1 MHTQQA
7 EGWTRRRF
15 LGGLTVAGTVAV
27 VGQHARAVANP
38 SSSVIQEVA
47 DAGMESHGPPLDG
60 PGDDHVASTA
70 HFTLHSHPWVNLHHF
85 LYQWARLEVA
95 RPAQRW
101 PPSVDVPERG
111 HIDALPALHRP
122 PWQAALDLYRRQVII
137 RDLTSDRV
145 LKRLRHRLIRMD
157 RGDAEASPVL
167 VSEVMGALRA
177 VMPVYRT
184 HWWGAHD
191 ASNRRW
197 IAQILSLM
205 PDTEAW
211 LATRLAE
218 VYGGPWPAE
227 PSRVDLTAY
236 ASWHGAYTTGA
247 QAPEPSHITIS
258 STDLANQ
265 DGGALE
271 ILFHEASHV
280 IASGIGPRGVEG
292 PLEAALAA
300 AYGARRET
308 PPADL
313 GHVIIFYSVGELT
326 RQCLQARGRPGYEP
340 YADRLGLY
348 DRSLPWSA
356 YRQALAKHWQP
367 YLDGTI
373 DRATALQR
381 LVEELG

>member
-1 MHTQQA
+1 M
-7 EGWTRRRF
+7 
-15 LGGLTVAGTVAV
+15 V
-27 VGQHARAVANP
+27 
-38 SSSVIQEVA
+38 
-47 DAGMESHGPPLDG
+47 SHGAPLVG
-60 PGDDHVASTA
+60 PGVVHVASTA

-85 LYQWARLEVA
+85 LYQWARLEAA

-111 HIDALPALHRP
+111 QLIALSQQHQP
-122 PWQAALDLYRRQVII
+122 PWQATLDLYRRQVII
-137 RDLTSDRV
+137 RDLSSDRV
-145 LKRLRHRLIRMD
+145 LRRLRHRLIRMD

-167 VSEVMGALRA
+167 VSDVMEALRTA
-177 VMPVYRT
+177 MPIYRA

-191 ASNRRW
+191 GANRRW
-197 IAQILSLM
+197 LAQILSLI
-205 PDTEAW
+205 PDTEDW

-218 VYGGPWPAE
+218 VYGGQWPAE
-227 PSRVDLTAY
+227 PIRVDLTAY
-236 ASWHGAYTTGA
+236 ANWQGGYTISA
-247 QAPEPSHITIS
+247 QPYAPSYVTTS
-258 STDLANQ
+258 STDPANQ
-265 DGGALE
+265 DAGALE

-280 IASGIGPRGVEG
+280 IASWIGPRGVEG

-300 AYGARRET
+300 AYRARRET
-308 PPADL
+308 PPPDL

-348 DRSLPWSA
+348 DRSLPWTA

-367 YLDGTI
+367 YLDRTI
-373 DRATALQR
+373 DRPTALQG